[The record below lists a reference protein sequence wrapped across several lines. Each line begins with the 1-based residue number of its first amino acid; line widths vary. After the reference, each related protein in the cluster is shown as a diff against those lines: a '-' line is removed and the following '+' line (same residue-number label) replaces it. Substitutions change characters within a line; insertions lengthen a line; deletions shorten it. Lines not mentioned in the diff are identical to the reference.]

1 MFDYNG
7 TFYIFSHLFSL
18 NFQYFGFQAYWDE
31 TSKQVY
37 YGNTITA
44 ETTWTRPTK

>member
-1 MFDYNG
+1 MSDFIVD
-7 TFYIFSHLFSL
+7 L
-18 NFQYFGFQAYWDE
+18 FQAYWDE

-44 ETTWTRPTK
+44 KTTWTRPKK